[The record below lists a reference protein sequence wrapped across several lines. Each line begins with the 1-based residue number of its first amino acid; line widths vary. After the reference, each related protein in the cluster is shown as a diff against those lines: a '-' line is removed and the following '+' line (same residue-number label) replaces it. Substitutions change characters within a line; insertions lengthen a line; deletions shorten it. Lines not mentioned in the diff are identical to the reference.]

1 MTAHALPGTPLSSLN
16 TQPNI
21 PAPDDFY
28 QELVD
33 MHRDL
38 SEQQS
43 ALVNAKLIL
52 LLANHVGDLAV
63 LREAMRAARQD
74 VAPEAQA
81 GGAREP
87 NSSDISGDNLR

>member
-1 MTAHALPGTPLSSLN
+1 MTAHALPDSLIGSLN

-21 PAPDDFY
+21 PTPDDFY

-74 VAPEAQA
+74 IAPEAQD
-81 GGAREP
+81 GGAHEAE
-87 NSSDISGDNLR
+87 LR

>member
-1 MTAHALPGTPLSSLN
+1 MTAHLLPGTLLN

-38 SEQQS
+38 SAQQS

-52 LLANHVGDLAV
+52 LLANHVGDPAI

-74 VAPEAQA
+74 V
-81 GGAREP
+81 EP
-87 NSSDISGDNLR
+87 DPPDGTRG

>member
-1 MTAHALPGTPLSSLN
+1 
-16 TQPNI
+16 
-21 PAPDDFY
+21 
-28 QELVD
+28 

-63 LREAMRAARQD
+63 LREAMQAARQD
-74 VAPEAQA
+74 IAPEAQA
-81 GGAREP
+81 GGAHGAER
-87 NSSDISGDNLR
+87 R